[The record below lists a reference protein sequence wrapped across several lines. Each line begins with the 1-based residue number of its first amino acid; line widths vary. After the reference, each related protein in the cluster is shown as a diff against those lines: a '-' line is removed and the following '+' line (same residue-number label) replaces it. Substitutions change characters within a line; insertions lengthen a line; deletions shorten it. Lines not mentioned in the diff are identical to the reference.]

1 MNVPDTCIHAHTHP
15 SARLIGKQ
23 RLDIQKDEGGLFYY
37 YINGGI
43 RYGSAQIQQHL

>member
-1 MNVPDTCIHAHTHP
+1 MFQTPVYMHTHP

-37 YINGGI
+37 
-43 RYGSAQIQQHL
+43 